1 MRANRR
7 RKPRYTAMMSQK
19 PTTSIKTWTTRKL
32 LGWMADAFEKKGLDS
47 HRLMA
52 ELILSHVIG
61 CERLRLYMEVDRPA
75 TALELDRLRD
85 LTQRALLHEPVQYLT
100 GEAMFFG
107 LEFAVDRRVLIPRP
121 SSEAIVDRVIEH
133 CRVATGFGGTS
144 GKGVLI
150 ADVCTGSGCIGL
162 ALAKNLAES
171 RVVATDISEDA
182 IEVAAS
188 NAKRLGVSDRLDLI
202 AGDLL
207 EPLHEHP
214 ATAGRGSLH
223 FLVANP
229 PYIPD
234 HEWEVVDANVKDH
247 EPSEALRGGAD
258 GLTFVRRILQGAA
271 GFLCEGGLVLV
282 EIAESTA
289 AAASAIAC
297 AVDGLDQVEVIDDFE
312 GRPRVVC
319 ATRQT

>member
-1 MRANRR
+1 
-7 RKPRYTAMMSQK
+7 MSNS
-19 PTTSIKTWTTRKL
+19 PTTPVKSWTTRKL
-32 LGWMADAFEKKGLDS
+32 LGWMAQTFEKKGLDS
-47 HRLMA
+47 PRLMA

-75 TALELDRLRD
+75 TALELDQLRD
-85 LTQRALLHEPVQYLT
+85 LTRRALEHEPVQYLT
-100 GEAMFFG
+100 GDAWFFG
-107 LEFAVDRRVLIPRP
+107 IGFRVDRRVLVPRP
-121 SSEAIVDRVIEH
+121 SSEAIVERVIEH
-133 CRVATGFGGTS
+133 CRVAPGFGGPS
-144 GKGVLI
+144 GSGVLI

-171 RVVATDISEDA
+171 RVVATDVSPDA
-182 IEVAAS
+182 IEVAAA
-188 NAKRLGVSDRLDLI
+188 NAGRLGVSDRFDLL

-207 EPLHEHP
+207 EPLREHP

-234 HEWEVVDANVKDH
+234 HEWAAVDANVKDH
-247 EPSEALRGGAD
+247 EPSGALRGGAD
-258 GLTFVRRILQGAA
+258 GLTFVRRILEGAGA
-271 GFLCEGGLVLV
+271 FVRAGGLVLV

-289 AAASAIAC
+289 DEAAAIAQ
-297 AVDGLDQVEVIDDFE
+297 AADGLEQVEVIDDFE

-319 ATRQT
+319 AFGCGAVG

>member
-1 MRANRR
+1 
-7 RKPRYTAMMSQK
+7 
-19 PTTSIKTWTTRKL
+19 
-32 LGWMADAFEKKGLDS
+32 MADAFEKKGLDS

-75 TALELDRLRD
+75 TALELDQLRD
-85 LTQRALLHEPVQYLT
+85 LTKRALLHEPVQYLT

-107 LEFAVDRRVLIPRP
+107 LALEVDQRVLIPRP
-121 SSEAIVDRVIEH
+121 SSETIVDRVIEH
-133 CRVATGFGGTS
+133 CRVTAGFGGTS
-144 GKGVLI
+144 GQGVLI

-162 ALAKNLAES
+162 ALAKNLPDS

-188 NAKRLGVSDRLDLI
+188 NAKRLGVSDRFDLI

-223 FLVANP
+223 FLAANP

-234 HEWEVVDANVKDH
+234 HEWAAVEPNVKNH
-247 EPSEALRGGAD
+247 EPSEALRGGKD
-258 GLTFVRRILQGAA
+258 GLTFVRTILQGSAD
-271 GFLCEGGLVLV
+271 FLCEGGLVLV

-289 AAASAIAC
+289 DAAKAIAR
-297 AVDGLDQVEVIDDFE
+297 AVQGLDHIEVIDDFE

-319 ATRQT
+319 AMRRK